1 MYHKISRSSDI
12 IKVSSGNKGKTN
24 EETKIVQTKQ
34 NKTIQQQPKE
44 KEKKKKKTN
53 QPKLELVLPSFPV
66 IFWSTEPQKKTQWI
80 MSKTLYLK
88 HIFVELYPLT
98 P

>member
-1 MYHKISRSSDI
+1 MA
-12 IKVSSGNKGKTN
+12 IKEK
-24 EETKIVQTKQ
+24 QTKRQKLSKKKNKQ
-34 NKTIQQQPKE
+34 NDSTAT
-44 KEKKKKKTN
+44 EKKGKKKTN
-53 QPKLELVLPSFPV
+53 QPKLELELPAFPV

-88 HIFVELYPLT
+88 HIFVELCPLT

>member
-1 MYHKISRSSDI
+1 M
-12 IKVSSGNKGKTN
+12 SSGNKGKTN
-24 EETKIVQTKQ
+24 EETKIVQKKTKQ
-34 NKTIQQQPKE
+34 NKQNDTTATE
-44 KEKKKKKTN
+44 KKGKKKKTN

-88 HIFVELYPLT
+88 HIFVELCPLT

>member
-1 MYHKISRSSDI
+1 MG
-12 IKVSSGNKGKTN
+12 IKEK
-24 EETKIVQTKQ
+24 QTKRQ
-34 NKTIQQQPKE
+34 KLYKKKTNKTIQQQPKK
-44 KEKKKKKTN
+44 KEKKKTN
-53 QPKLELVLPSFPV
+53 QPKLELELPAFPV

-88 HIFVELYPLT
+88 HIFVELCPLT

>member
-1 MYHKISRSSDI
+1 MA
-12 IKVSSGNKGKTN
+12 IKEK
-24 EETKIVQTKQ
+24 QTKRQ
-34 NKTIQQQPKE
+34 KLYKKKQNKTNKTIQQQPKK
-44 KEKKKKKTN
+44 KEKKTN

-88 HIFVELYPLT
+88 HIFVELCPLT